1 MFIGQHLCAHSQC
14 GCMRES
20 RTQGAPVSMRTALAP
35 SASLPVSRPCTLA
48 RLTPRNAA
56 GSLYNDVPWP
66 KRAAEEHDA
75 FAAVL
80 ERRGIAVDYL
90 GPSSKPPS
98 ASLPCA
104 RPRSPPRWRHQ
115 LCRGPRARPRPRR
128 PPAACPAPLVKPACC
143 PSRHHAAPATA
154 PSAPPNPDM
163 RREL

>member
-20 RTQGAPVSMRTALAP
+20 RTQEAPVSMRTALAP
-35 SASLPVSRPCTLA
+35 SASLPVSQPCTLA

-56 GSLYNDVPWP
+56 ESLYNDVPWP

-90 GPSSKPPS
+90 GPLLEAQGRGKVVRRATDLGRCPDEEGCGTTPS
-98 ASLPCA
+98 AVVLSADKPQGRYDLGTRRTPKLQVLAVGGFCQGWATLP
-104 RPRSPPRWRHQ
+104 
-115 LCRGPRARPRPRR
+115 
-128 PPAACPAPLVKPACC
+128 
-143 PSRHHAAPATA
+143 
-154 PSAPPNPDM
+154 
-163 RREL
+163 